1 MSTSTDVRLL
11 RAAAS
16 KIERLRNEVAR
27 LRNENVLLRLRLDG
41 RPGQDYATRPGRQ
54 HPNATNQAAEK
65 YRTER

>member
-41 RPGQDYATRPGRQ
+41 RPGQEQIHPGRQ
-54 HPNATNQAAEK
+54 HPNATNQTDEK

>member
-27 LRNENVLLRLRLDG
+27 LRNENVLLRLRLG
-41 RPGQDYATRPGRQ
+41 ERPERYYANLPGRQ